1 MDRKFVKERYA
12 KIRLAHNISA
22 RKLRLELGQSRE
34 YINQIENGNALPS
47 LEGLF
52 NFCDF
57 FKISLSEFFEE
68 KLNFPVEYEQII
80 EELNKMDLF
89 EIKLVYD
96 MLKLINKSKK

>member
-1 MDRKFVKERYA
+1 M
-12 KIRLAHNISA
+12 
-22 RKLRLELGQSRE
+22 
-34 YINQIENGNALPS
+34 PS